1 MPVKAKPLRGA
12 LRAAYD
18 RRFARTAFK
27 LISVSKNTMSKSSK
41 RVTISVCLALIAFI
55 VSWLAKGFSTGN
67 YEFTTPFVF
76 MAITLTIAQILN
88 IHYRFDDHEEKIIK
102 ELKSLNIFSKIG
114 TAEDGL
120 SYIKSKMKDAKAVD
134 NTYLRFRDYSAFDDN
149 MYPENWHDEIP
160 KIVEQ
165 FCISGKRWRDV
176 ISKGQKR
183 DGAVLKIMSNP
194 KIRSYSAKIID
205 DSPVINYIIL
215 HYENEK
221 EVLFGWATIKD
232 YPSHTLVWSTKQTQ
246 LTEYF
251 AHHFNML
258 FNSGFKG
265 ETI

>member
-1 MPVKAKPLRGA
+1 MSKLMERTTKSILLSLLVFCIA
-12 LRAAYD
+12 LII
-18 RRFARTAFK
+18 RRFVFSDYD
-27 LISVSKNTMSKSSK
+27 LV
-41 RVTISVCLALIAFI
+41 VPFI
-55 VSWLAKGFSTGN
+55 
-67 YEFTTPFVF
+67 F
-76 MAITLTIAQILN
+76 MTITLIVTQMLN
-88 IHYRFDDHEEKIIK
+88 ISNRLDDHEEKIHN
-102 ELKSLNIFSKIG
+102 EVRSLNIFNTIG

-120 SYIKSKMKDAKAVD
+120 SYIRSKMKDAKAVD

-165 FCISGKRWRDV
+165 FCISGKRWRDI

-183 DGAVLKIMSNP
+183 DGAVSKITSNP
-194 KIRSYSAKIID
+194 KLRSYSAKIID

-258 FNSGFKG
+258 FNSTFKG
-265 ETI
+265 DKTQEEK

>member
-1 MPVKAKPLRGA
+1 
-12 LRAAYD
+12 
-18 RRFARTAFK
+18 
-27 LISVSKNTMSKSSK
+27 MSKSLK
-41 RVTISVCLALIAFI
+41 RIAISVCIALTVFV
-55 VSWLAKGFSTGN
+55 VSYLAKGFFTSN

-76 MAITLTIAQILN
+76 MAIALTIAQIFN
-88 IHYRFDDHEEKIIK
+88 IHYRFDDYEEKIMH
-102 ELKSLNIFSKIG
+102 ELRSFNVFTKIG

-120 SYIKSKMKDAKAVD
+120 SYIRSKMKDAKAID

-149 MYPENWHDEIP
+149 MYPENWHDDEIP

-165 FCISGKRWRDV
+165 FCVAGKRWRDI

-183 DGAVLKIMSNP
+183 DGAVSKIKLNP
-194 KIRSYSAKIID
+194 KLRSYSAKIID

-251 AHHFNML
+251 THHFNML

>member
-1 MPVKAKPLRGA
+1 MPK
-12 LRAAYD
+12 
-18 RRFARTAFK
+18 
-27 LISVSKNTMSKSSK
+27 
-41 RVTISVCLALIAFI
+41 ALIKAAISISISLGVFFI
-55 VSWLAKGFSTGN
+55 SLVIGWMITKN
-67 YEFTTPFVF
+67 YEFTTSFVF
-76 MAITLTIAQILN
+76 MAIALTITQTFN
-88 IHYRFDDHEEKIIK
+88 IYYRFDDHEEKIIN
-102 ELKSLNIFSKIG
+102 ELKALNIFSKIG

-120 SYIKSKMKDAKAVD
+120 SYLKSKIKDAKAID
-134 NTYLRFRDYSAFDDN
+134 NTYIRFGDYSTFDDN

-165 FCISGKRWRDV
+165 FCIAGKRWRDI

-183 DGAVLKIMSNP
+183 DGAVSKIKSNHRL
-194 KIRSYSAKIID
+194 RSYSAKIID

-232 YPSHTLVWSTKQTQ
+232 YSSHTLVWSTKQTQ